1 MNHEPL
7 NLTQKTPLTY
17 KIIIPTINSIPK
29 KGKKYQD
36 KHEKKKNKK
45 KENKLVKLTKSTN
58 EYSIEN

>member
-17 KIIIPTINSIPK
+17 KIIITTINSIPK
-29 KGKKYQD
+29 RKKYQD

-58 EYSIEN
+58 EYSI